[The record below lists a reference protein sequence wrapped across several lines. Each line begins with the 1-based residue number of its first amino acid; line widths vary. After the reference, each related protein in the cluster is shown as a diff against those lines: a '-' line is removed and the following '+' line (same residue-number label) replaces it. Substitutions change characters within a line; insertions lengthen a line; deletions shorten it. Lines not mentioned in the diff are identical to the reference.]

1 MTSSEQMGG
10 KPEEVKPMTENG
22 PEKKEAQELQAKIEK
37 ALGLAVQYG
46 GIDGDH
52 HKRWV
57 IDQMVRTLTGC
68 PTVQQEGTDVNGK
81 KYTYDALSE
90 SEEYKE
96 LVRKAKEGEDG
107 PETYDWDTG
116 IAP

>member
-1 MTSSEQMGG
+1 
-10 KPEEVKPMTENG
+10 
-22 PEKKEAQELQAKIEK
+22 
-37 ALGLAVQYG
+37 
-46 GIDGDH
+46 
-52 HKRWV
+52 
-57 IDQMVRTLTGC
+57 MVRTLTGC

>member
-52 HKRWV
+52 HKR
-57 IDQMVRTLTGC
+57 
-68 PTVQQEGTDVNGK
+68 
-81 KYTYDALSE
+81 
-90 SEEYKE
+90 
-96 LVRKAKEGEDG
+96 
-107 PETYDWDTG
+107 
-116 IAP
+116 